1 MRRTTTPVASVAT
14 ILLALLTVVA
24 FLAVLVL
31 LTPRAGLATHCYG
44 AGGTSA
50 ASTLCYDKKITGTTT
65 DDTLNG
71 TSGDDLW
78 VGSDGDDT
86 IYGKGGDDL
95 IGRDVQE
102 LDWGYKPSDDPGADT
117 YYGGDGEDVLDGNH
131 DGYKDT
137 IDCGAGGEDLAS
149 FEKGRATSPKT
160 TVSDNVNKKTCE
172 RLDWTDKE
180 LKDCAVK
187 PWDNADV
194 QCKTGTKR
202 ADELLGNNDPDIL
215 ILDDMWGKGGNDILR
230 GRRGFD
236 GLEGGPGDD
245 TLYGGPGDDT
255 LYGNEFIL
263 TQGSSS
269 DKEYIQYSD
278 KVYGGDG
285 NDRIDVSDLHGSDPP
300 AGSTPKPDTISCGPG
315 DHDWGLID
323 SGIDQDSQGVTLTR
337 DHFDYS
343 SSKPVLG
350 KHGHSGCEFLAE
362 DIDFRFWWGPRHR
375 K

>member
-1 MRRTTTPVASVAT
+1 MRRTTTTVASVAT
-14 ILLALLTVVA
+14 IFLALLTVGA

-31 LTPRAGLATHCYG
+31 LIPRAGLATHCYG
-44 AGGTSA
+44 AGGTSP
-50 ASTLCYDKKITGTTT
+50 ASPHCYDKEITGTPT
-65 DDTLNG
+65 DDSLKG

-78 VGSDGDDT
+78 VGTDGADT

-95 IGRDVQE
+95 IGRDVHE
-102 LDWGYKPSDDPGADT
+102 EDWGFEPSDDPGADT

-131 DGYKDT
+131 DGHVDT

-149 FEKGRATSPKT
+149 FEKG
-160 TVSDNVNKKTCE
+160 SDNVKTKTCE

-180 LKDCAVK
+180 LRDCAVK

-215 ILDDMWGKGGNDILR
+215 ILDAMWGKGGNDILR

-245 TLYGGPGDDT
+245 TLYGGLGDDT
-255 LYGNEFIL
+255 LYGNEFA
-263 TQGSSS
+263 SSS
-269 DKEYIQYSD
+269 DKNYIQYSD

-285 NDRIDVSDLHGSDPP
+285 DDRIDVSDLHGSTPRP
-300 AGSTPKPDTISCGPG
+300 AGTPVPDTISCGAG

-323 SGIDQDSQGVTLTR
+323 SGVDQDPQGVTLIIDHR
-337 DHFDYS
+337 DS
-343 SSKPVLG
+343 NGNWVPG
-350 KHGHSGCEFLAE
+350 EHGQSGCEFLDE
-362 DIDFRFWWGPRHR
+362 ETDFRFWWNH
-375 K
+375 KKKK